1 MDKIV
6 SFVSVYNKLNFYNMK
21 RLIYPAFF
29 TVLFISGILLTHS
42 FTPVQT
48 QGTTKIPENVK
59 VIIDKA
65 CYSCHNSESTN
76 DDAKEALDFNTLN
89 ELRRV
94 RMITKLRDI
103 AETVNKDEMPPK
115 RFLEKF
121 PEKRL
126 TDLEKHALINWTKTE
141 TDRLIKN

>member
-1 MDKIV
+1 
-6 SFVSVYNKLNFYNMK
+6 MK
-21 RLIYPAFF
+21 RFIYPAFF
-29 TVLFISGILLTHS
+29 MVLFISGILITHS
-42 FTPVQT
+42 FTMVQP
-48 QGTTKIPENVK
+48 QGTTRLPENVK
-59 VIIDKA
+59 AIIDKA
-65 CYSCHNSESTN
+65 CFSCHNTESTN

-89 ELRRV
+89 ELRKV

-126 TDLEKHALINWTKTE
+126 TDIEKQALITWTKTE